1 MKVIPL
7 RSPGPVYS
15 GWAYLLLGEWNR
27 LEDVNALVD
36 TGTDGG
42 IVDLVRTLNTGIGK
56 RQVDLVLLTHSHF
69 DHAGGVGRVTATY
82 GCPVAAM
89 TPTDGVTR
97 VVHDGE
103 ILRLADRD
111 AEIMACNEHSMDSMC
126 IYVHGDGY
134 LFTGDTPLFLR
145 STGGTYSDEF
155 VSLLRRLIRLPVRAI
170 YPGHDV
176 PVFDGA
182 QELIAQ
188 TLAIVER
195 DMEKSHPCAQ

>member
-7 RSPGPVYS
+7 RSSGPVYS

-42 IVDLVRTLNTGIGK
+42 IVDVVQTLNTGIGK

-69 DHAGGVGRVTATY
+69 DHAGGVGRVTAAY

-89 TPTDGVTR
+89 APTEGVTR
-97 VVHDGE
+97 LLHDGE
-103 ILRLADRD
+103 FLRLGDRD

-134 LFTGDTPLFLR
+134 LFTGDTPLFVR

-155 VSLLRRLIRLPVRAI
+155 TPLLRRLMRLPVRAI

-176 PVFDGA
+176 PLLEGA
-182 QELIAQ
+182 QDLIRK
-188 TLAIVER
+188 TLSIVEG
-195 DMEKSHPCAQ
+195 EKDTVRPSAQ

>member
-7 RSPGPVYS
+7 RSSGPVYS
-15 GWAYLLLGEWNR
+15 GWAYLVLGEWNR

-42 IVDLVRTLNTGIGK
+42 IVDIVQTLNTGIGK

-69 DHAGGVGRVTATY
+69 DHAGGVGRVTAAY

-89 TPTDGVTR
+89 APTDGVTR
-97 VVHDGE
+97 LLHDGE
-103 ILRLADRD
+103 SLRLGDRD

-134 LFTGDTPLFLR
+134 LFTGDTPLFVR

-155 VSLLRRLIRLPVRAI
+155 TSLLRRLTRLPVRAI
-170 YPGHDV
+170 FPGHDV
-176 PVFDGA
+176 PLYEGA
-182 QELIAQ
+182 QDLIRR
-188 TLAIVER
+188 TLAIVEGEMDTFR
-195 DMEKSHPCAQ
+195 PHA

>member
-1 MKVIPL
+1 
-7 RSPGPVYS
+7 
-15 GWAYLLLGEWNR
+15 
-27 LEDVNALVD
+27 
-36 TGTDGG
+36 
-42 IVDLVRTLNTGIGK
+42 
-56 RQVDLVLLTHSHF
+56 
-69 DHAGGVGRVTATY
+69 
-82 GCPVAAM
+82 
-89 TPTDGVTR
+89 
-97 VVHDGE
+97 
-103 ILRLADRD
+103 
-111 AEIMACNEHSMDSMC
+111 MACNEHSMDSMC

-182 QELIAQ
+182 QELISQ

-195 DMEKSHPCAQ
+195 DMEKYHPCAQ